1 MSYTIKFTNGKTLA
15 VIADQSIDD
24 VSTSLTLVGKNINNY
39 GQYINTNFVSLLENF
54 ANLLEPASPVVGQT
68 WFDTSEG
75 RLKVYSTG
83 TFKPVGSP
91 IISTVDPSGAVR
103 GDLWVDTTNNLLKWY
118 DGSEWQLAAKQYSEI
133 NGKEGWF
140 VETIS
145 DSSGFDH
152 DISIFWSQ
160 GVRWAAMSTS
170 TIGLVVG
177 SDLAVDLN
185 TSTIRPGLIINSA
198 IGAKFYGTAT
208 SAESVAGINT
218 STIWLKDIYQVTRGE
233 IDIDNDSGLSI
244 GTNTNIELLVD
255 RTGISP
261 RSVVR
266 GTIQG
271 EPLEI
276 RYNSVYTGTDAV
288 AFHIDSVNDRIG
300 IFNRTPTTDVD
311 ITGDVRIN
319 GSLIVEGSQVSL
331 ETTFMK
337 VEDKNIELATGQTTA
352 TDAFIDGGG
361 ITLKGATDKLWQ
373 YNNARTAW
381 QSNINIDLLSTG
393 SSYRLGNSIAIESD
407 GAADLRL
414 GGSVRSA
421 PGLQNLPVLNLLTI
435 TNAVISS
442 ITTPIS
448 PLSDLILNPSSG
460 IVDLNSSAK
469 IGGMSPTLDTDP
481 DDYAITK
488 GYFEGRIA
496 GSLGGF
502 SGRKPYTLNIDITD
516 FASVNSDI
524 IAILDVTLPVDGF
537 GDPYYVQPDGARCSV
552 LCTKYEPT
560 TATYVL
566 SNLNTSTVR
575 ELFNIVT
582 GISYTATSTTTSFIN
597 TVSSTSTLLVTDF
610 ELAGS
615 VTIATPMPRII
626 RTVKLFAV
634 IAGYWTFIE
643 DVDTTYLTSESV
655 FNLTTGSKTFV
666 VNKNSSTIYS
676 STLTW
681 GNVFNTGSNITIR
694 ETDTQVNYLQGTV
707 TAYSATNLTVNVTA
721 AYNTATTSTF
731 SSWIIRKDA

>member
-39 GQYINTNFVSLLENF
+39 GQYLNTNFVSLLENF

-118 DGSEWQLAAKQYSEI
+118 DGTVWQLAAKQYSEI
-133 NGKEGWF
+133 SGKEGWF

-170 TIGLVVG
+170 TIGLVIG

-218 STIWLKDIYQVTRGE
+218 STIWLKDTFQVTTGE
-233 IDIDNDSGLSI
+233 IDIENDNGLSI

-255 RTGISP
+255 NTGVTT
-261 RSVVR
+261 SVVR

-300 IFNRTPTTDVD
+300 VFNRNPTTDFD
-311 ITGDVRIN
+311 ITGDVRIS
-319 GSLIVEGSQVSL
+319 GSLIVEGTQVSL

-352 TDAFIDGGG
+352 TDAFVDGGG

-373 YNNARTAW
+373 YDNARTAW

-414 GGSVRSA
+414 GSAVRSA

-448 PLSDLILNPSSG
+448 PLSNLILNPSSG

-481 DDYAITK
+481 DDYAVSK

-516 FASVNSDI
+516 FATVNSDI

-582 GISYTATSTTTSFIN
+582 DVSYTATSTTTSFIN

-643 DVDTTYLTSESV
+643 DVDTTYLTSDSV
-655 FNLTTGSKTFV
+655 FNLSTGSRTFV

-681 GNVFNTGSNITIR
+681 GDVFNTGSNITIR

>member
-39 GQYINTNFVSLLENF
+39 GQYLNTNFVSLLENF

-118 DGSEWQLAAKQYSEI
+118 DGTVWQLAAKQYSEI
-133 NGKEGWF
+133 SGKEGWF

-170 TIGLVVG
+170 TIGLVIG

-218 STIWLKDIYQVTRGE
+218 STIWLKDTFQVTTGE
-233 IDIDNDSGLSI
+233 IDIENDNGLSI

-255 RTGISP
+255 NTGVTT
-261 RSVVR
+261 SVVR

-300 IFNRTPTTDVD
+300 VFNRNPTTDFD
-311 ITGDVRIN
+311 ITGDVRIS
-319 GSLIVEGSQVSL
+319 GSLIVEGTQVSL

-352 TDAFIDGGG
+352 TDAFVDGGG

-373 YNNARTAW
+373 YDNARTAW

-414 GGSVRSA
+414 GGAVRSA

-448 PLSDLILNPSSG
+448 PLSNLILNPSSG

-481 DDYAITK
+481 DDYAVSK

-516 FASVNSDI
+516 FATVNSDI

-582 GISYTATSTTTSFIN
+582 DVSYTATSTTTSFIN

-643 DVDTTYLTSESV
+643 DVDTTYLTSDSV
-655 FNLTTGSKTFV
+655 FNLSTGSRTFV

>member
-39 GQYINTNFVSLLENF
+39 GQYLNTNFVSLLENF
-54 ANLLEPASPVVGQT
+54 ANLLEPASPIVGQT

-103 GDLWVDTTNNLLKWY
+103 GDLWIDTTNNLLKWY
-118 DGSEWQLAAKQYSEI
+118 DGTVWQLAAKQYSEI
-133 NGKEGWF
+133 SGKEGWF

-145 DSSGFDH
+145 DSSGFDY
-152 DISIFWSQ
+152 DVSIFWSQ

-170 TIGLVVG
+170 TIGLVIG

-208 SAESVAGINT
+208 SAESVSGINT
-218 STIWLKDIYQVTRGE
+218 STIWLKDIYQITRGE
-233 IDIDNDSGLSI
+233 IDIDNDNGLSI

-255 RTGISP
+255 RTGISTS
-261 RSVVR
+261 SVVR

-300 IFNRTPTTDVD
+300 VFNRNPTTDFD
-311 ITGDVRIN
+311 ITGDVRIS
-319 GSLIVEGSQVSL
+319 GSLIVEGTQVSL

-373 YNNARTAW
+373 YNNDRTAW

-414 GGSVRSA
+414 GGAVRSA

-435 TNAVISS
+435 TNAVISN

-460 IVDLNSSAK
+460 VVDLNSSAK

-481 DDYAITK
+481 DDYAVSK

-516 FASVNSDI
+516 FATVNSDI

-575 ELFNIVT
+575 KLFNIVT
-582 GISYTATSTTTSFIN
+582 DVSYTATSTTTSFIN

-615 VTIATPMPRII
+615 VTIATPMPRIV

-643 DVDTTYLTSESV
+643 DVDTTYLTSNSV
-655 FNLTTGSKTFV
+655 FNLTTGSRTFV

>member
-39 GQYINTNFVSLLENF
+39 GQYLNTNFVSLLENF

-118 DGSEWQLAAKQYSEI
+118 DGTVWQLAAKQYSEI
-133 NGKEGWF
+133 SGKEGWF

-170 TIGLVVG
+170 TIGLVIG

-218 STIWLKDIYQVTRGE
+218 STIWLKDTFQVTTGE
-233 IDIDNDSGLSI
+233 IDIENDNGLSI

-255 RTGISP
+255 NTGVTT
-261 RSVVR
+261 SVVR

-300 IFNRTPTTDVD
+300 VFNRNPTTDFD
-311 ITGDVRIN
+311 ITGDVRIS
-319 GSLIVEGSQVSL
+319 GSLIVEGTQVSL

-352 TDAFIDGGG
+352 TDAFVDGGG

-373 YNNARTAW
+373 YDNARTAW

-414 GGSVRSA
+414 GSAVRSA

-448 PLSDLILNPSSG
+448 PLSNLILNPSSG

-481 DDYAITK
+481 DDYAVSK

-516 FASVNSDI
+516 FATVNSDI

-582 GISYTATSTTTSFIN
+582 DVSYTATSTTTSFIN

-643 DVDTTYLTSESV
+643 DVDTTYLTSNSV
-655 FNLTTGSKTFV
+655 FNLSTGSRTFV

-681 GNVFNTGSNITIR
+681 GDVFNTGSNITIR